1 MLMMKKF
8 IALLLCVLLALS
20 AVLPTA
26 LAEASAEGGKILDGR
41 WLDADVVGNVTAD
54 TPAALKDDYGL
65 FVNKDWIL
73 QAAIPAGEATTG
85 SLEDAQRTLRERQ
98 IALLKDESLT
108 GHDADLVHKLY
119 ALASDWDYRNAQ
131 GVEPVMPV
139 MKAIR
144 SIDNLE
150 ALTAYLLDRSNLK
163 RFYPLGM
170 AVGADLTNP
179 DINITIIGAP
189 TLLLQD
195 AAEYTALTQ
204 AGQLNYTLY
213 EQLGTYM
220 LTRLGYSGDEAASAV
235 VNAFAFEGLMAA
247 HMKPAAARY
256 QADYYTSVL
265 NYFSPEELSALAGS
279 FPVLDM
285 LRAFGLQQGKKF
297 LVTEPDYIA
306 ALQEIC
312 TEENVV
318 LMRDWM
324 ALKTALSVTTLLDRE
339 TLQQTEAISNAMMGA
354 SGASSDD
361 ALALQT
367 VTSLL
372 PVPMDNLYIQ
382 AYCTEQERQDMLEI
396 IKEVV
401 AYYRTMLES
410 VDWLSDETRAKAI
423 EKLDSMHIHAVY
435 PDELGDWSGLDFA
448 GVQEGGSL
456 LEANSAVGD
465 FVISLQ
471 SKKVDAPVK
480 KGVWDQMTMPTSMAN
495 ASYDPQSNSI
505 NILAGILSGEVYNEQ
520 MSYEQKLGGIGTII
534 GHEISHA
541 FDTNGAQFDKN
552 GAIASWWT
560 PEDYA
565 AFQARAAKLA
575 AWYDGFIPWEGAT
588 FSGQQVQTEA
598 IADMG
603 GMKCIL
609 AIAAQR
615 ENFDYDA
622 FFRQYASV
630 WRMQGLPAFLVT
642 KVATDVH
649 PMRYMRINAT
659 LAQFDEFVNFYGIQ
673 PGDGMYIAP
682 EDRVAV
688 W

>member
-1 MLMMKKF
+1 MMKKF
-8 IALLLCVLLALS
+8 ITLLLCALLAVS
-20 AVLPTA
+20 AA
-26 LAEASAEGGKILDGR
+26 LAEGGTIPDGR
-41 WLDADVVGNVTAD
+41 WLDADVQGNVTED

-73 QAAIPAGEATTG
+73 QAAIPAGEAATG
-85 SLEDAQRTLRERQ
+85 SLEDVSRTLKEQQ
-98 IALLKDESLT
+98 IALLKDDSLT

-139 MKAIR
+139 IKAIR
-144 SIDNLE
+144 GIDSLE
-150 ALTAYLLDRSNLK
+150 AYTGYLLDRSNLK

-179 DINITIIGAP
+179 DTNITIIGAP

-195 AAEYTALTQ
+195 AAEYAGRTQ
-204 AGQLNYTLY
+204 AGELYHTLY

-235 VNAFAFEGLMAA
+235 ANAFAFEGLMAA

-285 LRAFGLQQGKKF
+285 LRAFGLQTGRKF

-361 ALALQT
+361 YLALQT

-382 AYCTEQERQDMLEI
+382 AYCTEQERQDMLDI
-396 IKEVV
+396 IRDVV
-401 AYYRTMLES
+401 SFYRTMLES
-410 VDWLSDETRAKAI
+410 VDWLSDETRAKAV
-423 EKLDSMHIHAVY
+423 EKLDCMRINAVY
-435 PDELGDWSGLDFA
+435 PDTPSDWSGLDFA
-448 GVQEGGSL
+448 GTEDGGSL
-456 LEANSAVGD
+456 LEANCAVQE
-465 FVISLQ
+465 FAISLQ
-471 SKKVDAPVK
+471 SQKIDTPVK
-480 KGVWDQMTMPTSMAN
+480 KDEWDQMLMPTSTPN
-495 ASYDPQSNSI
+495 ASYDPQKNAI
-505 NILAGILSGEVYNEQ
+505 NILAGFLSGEIYNEQ
-520 MSYEQKLGGIGTII
+520 MSYEQKLGGIGVII

-603 GMKCIL
+603 GMKCML

-622 FFRQYASV
+622 FFRQFATI

-659 LAQFDEFVNFYGIQ
+659 LAQFDEFVHFYGIQ

>member
-1 MLMMKKF
+1 MKKF
-8 IALLLCVLLALS
+8 ISLLLCVLLAVS
-20 AVLPTA
+20 AA
-26 LAEASAEGGKILDGR
+26 LAEGSTIPDGR
-41 WLDADVVGNVTAD
+41 WLDADVQGNVTAD

-65 FVNKDWIL
+65 FVNKNWIL
-73 QAAIPAGEATTG
+73 QAAIPAGEAATG
-85 SLEDAQRTLRERQ
+85 SLEDVSRTLKEQQ
-98 IALLKDESLT
+98 IALLKDDSLT

-144 SIDNLE
+144 GIDSLE
-150 ALTAYLLDRSNLK
+150 AYTGYLLDRSNLK

-195 AAEYTALTQ
+195 AAEYAGRTQ
-204 AGQLNYTLY
+204 AGELYHTLY

-235 VNAFAFEGLMAA
+235 ANAFAFEGLMAA

-285 LRAFGLQQGKKF
+285 LRAFGLQTGRKF

-324 ALKTALSVTTLLDRE
+324 ALTTALSAMTLLDRE

-361 ALALQT
+361 YLALQA

-382 AYCTEQERQDMLEI
+382 AYCTEQERQDMLDI
-396 IKEVV
+396 IRDVV
-401 AYYRTMLES
+401 SFYRTMLES
-410 VDWLSDETRAKAI
+410 VDWLSNETRAKAV
-423 EKLDSMHIHAVY
+423 EKLDSMRINAVY
-435 PDELGDWSGLDFA
+435 PDKPGDWSGLDFA
-448 GVQEGGSL
+448 GIEDGGSL
-456 LEANSAVGD
+456 LEANCAVQE
-465 FVISLQ
+465 FAISLQ
-471 SKKVDAPVK
+471 SQKIDTPVK
-480 KGVWDQMTMPTSMAN
+480 KDEWDQMLMPTSTPN
-495 ASYDPQSNSI
+495 ASYDPQKNAI
-505 NILAGILSGEVYNEQ
+505 NILAGFLSGEVYNEQ
-520 MSYEQKLGGIGTII
+520 MSYEQKLGGIGVII

-552 GAIASWWT
+552 GAISSWWT

-603 GMKCIL
+603 GMKCML

-622 FFRQYASV
+622 FFRQFATI